1 MSIFT
6 SLSKALKKT
15 RRIFDGAGN
24 AKNIEELESILLQ
37 ADVGVKSTQFILAEI
52 QKQNVKGQNY
62 KEALAGILKNILNVP
77 NPQPLNPKSQIIMI
91 VGIPGSGKT
100 TTIAKLANFWQK
112 QGKKVIISASDTYR
126 AAAANQLNIWAKRIG
141 VEIVYSEKGQ
151 DAGAI
156 TYDTIQKAQ
165 SGNFEVVLIDTAG
178 RLHTRKDLMEEA
190 KKIKRVCQKFR
201 PDAPDEIWLI
211 LDATIGQ
218 NSIEQAKTFNQE
230 LQLTG
235 AIVTKLDG
243 TAKGGVIIPIKKE
256 LGLPVRFLGIGENAE
271 DLEEFDAEKF
281 IQALLDNS

>member
-141 VEIVYSEKGQ
+141 VEIVYMKNGLS
-151 DAGAI
+151 ALC
-156 TYDTIQKAQ
+156 
-165 SGNFEVVLIDTAG
+165 SRMNVTA
-178 RLHTRKDLMEEA
+178 LSLM
-190 KKIKRVCQKFR
+190 
-201 PDAPDEIWLI
+201 
-211 LDATIGQ
+211 
-218 NSIEQAKTFNQE
+218 
-230 LQLTG
+230 
-235 AIVTKLDG
+235 
-243 TAKGGVIIPIKKE
+243 
-256 LGLPVRFLGIGENAE
+256 
-271 DLEEFDAEKF
+271 
-281 IQALLDNS
+281 ALV